1 MDTYSLVVGF
11 SLAIGVGMIANT
23 VLSIIIE
30 TGRRLSRS
38 VSRGRLQALGLGI
51 RDHNGIHNAQE
62 GSHTEETILG
72 LSQVPWN
79 SLYAGAALV
88 GLILLATLGPSLPSI
103 RFGFLTLPA
112 FVWLAKRYLI
122 QQRKRFMVGQI
133 RQFLIDVR
141 LHMSLQGSLLLG
153 LESISKT
160 TLETSAVY
168 QSLKRR
174 LAGSSARSGLEL
186 LNQIAEDL
194 QSPLFTRLVQRIQA
208 AQQSGGV
215 SDIDQAIAGAI
226 EELNE
231 EIGYQSEE
239 QMQRLPLRITLL
251 AMPFLLG
258 PIVILLFYPLV
269 DRILKTLSGVAV
281 GSGF

>member
-11 SLAIGVGMIANT
+11 SLAIGVGMIANS
-23 VLSIIIE
+23 VLSIVIE
-30 TGRRLSRS
+30 TGRRFSRTAR
-38 VSRGRLQALGLGI
+38 RGRLYALGLGV
-51 RDHNGIHNAQE
+51 REQKVDKQ
-62 GSHTEETILG
+62 TEDAILG
-72 LSQVPWN
+72 LGHIPWN
-79 SLYAGAALV
+79 GLYAAAALI
-88 GLILLATLGPSLPSI
+88 GLILLVVLGPSLPSM
-103 RFGFLTLPA
+103 RLGFLALPA
-112 FVWLAKRYLI
+112 LVWLTKRYLI

-153 LESISKT
+153 MEGIAKT

-168 QSLKRR
+168 QSLRRR
-174 LAGSSARSGLEL
+174 LAGSSARSGLDL

-194 QSPLFTRLVQRIQA
+194 KSPLFSRIVQRIQS

-215 SDIDQAIAGAI
+215 SDIDQAVTSAI
-226 EELNE
+226 DELNE

-281 GSGF
+281 GGGF

>member
-1 MDTYSLVVGF
+1 
-11 SLAIGVGMIANT
+11 MIANT
-23 VLSIIIE
+23 VLCIVFD
-30 TGRRLSRS
+30 TGRRLSRTTN
-38 VSRGRLQALGLGI
+38 RGRLSALGFGVREQKEDKQTEDAILGLGQI
-51 RDHNGIHNAQE
+51 
-62 GSHTEETILG
+62 
-72 LSQVPWN
+72 PWR
-79 SLYAGAALV
+79 SLYAGSALT
-88 GLILLATLGPSLPSI
+88 GLVLLAVLGPSLPGV
-103 RFGFLTLPA
+103 RLGFLTLPIL
-112 FVWLAKRYLI
+112 VWLTKGYLI

-141 LHMSLQGSLLLG
+141 LYMSLQGSLLLG
-153 LESISKT
+153 LESIAKT
-160 TLETSAVY
+160 TQESSAVY
-168 QSLKRR
+168 QSLKQR
-174 LAGSSARSGLEL
+174 LAGSSARSGLDL
-186 LNQIAEDL
+186 LNLIAGDL
-194 QSPLFTRLVQRIQA
+194 KSPLLNRIVQRIQA

-215 SDIDQAIAGAI
+215 SDTDLAVTTAI

-281 GSGF
+281 GGGF

>member
-11 SLAIGVGMIANT
+11 SLAIGVGMIANS
-23 VLSIIIE
+23 VLSIVIE
-30 TGRRLSRS
+30 TGRRLSRTAR
-38 VSRGRLQALGLGI
+38 RGRLYALGLGV
-51 RDHNGIHNAQE
+51 REQKVDKQ
-62 GSHTEETILG
+62 TEDAILG
-72 LSQVPWN
+72 LGHIPWN
-79 SLYAGAALV
+79 GLYAGAALT
-88 GLILLATLGPSLPSI
+88 GLILLVVLGPSLPSM
-103 RFGFLTLPA
+103 RLGFLALPA
-112 FVWLAKRYLI
+112 LVWLTKRYLI

-153 LESISKT
+153 LESIAKT

-168 QSLKRR
+168 QSLRRR
-174 LAGSSARSGLEL
+174 LAGSSARSGLDL

-194 QSPLFTRLVQRIQA
+194 KSPLFSRIVQRIQS

-215 SDIDQAIAGAI
+215 SDIDQAVTSAI
-226 EELNE
+226 DELNE

-251 AMPFLLG
+251 AMPFLLS

-269 DRILKTLSGVAV
+269 DRILKTLSGIAV
-281 GSGF
+281 GGGF